1 MITDC
6 QIINLTIGNSTKPDS
21 VILFICLCIKEVIS
35 RGQILKEVLVDYEV
49 YLSAGNEIWH
59 CLRIS
64 SISLMASRERC
75 V

>member
-49 YLSAGNEIWH
+49 YLSAGNEI
-59 CLRIS
+59 
-64 SISLMASRERC
+64 
-75 V
+75 